1 VLLPGQFVR
10 VQLLGVRRT
19 GAILVP
25 QRAIQQGLNGAY
37 VYVLG
42 DSAKVESR
50 NVVASN
56 WSGGWWI
63 VDGGLSAGDRVLV
76 DGVQK
81 VAVGQAVRTI
91 PFQAAGDTT
100 LSTRMDS
107 TIFAA
112 PSAAPPITTQQRS
125 AGQRP

>member
-1 VLLPGQFVR
+1 
-10 VQLLGVRRT
+10 
-19 GAILVP
+19 
-25 QRAIQQGLNGAY
+25 
-37 VYVLG
+37 VLG
-42 DSAKVESR
+42 DSGKVESR

-63 VDGGLSAGDRVLV
+63 VDGGLAAGDRVLV

-81 VAVGQAVRTI
+81 VAVGQAVRTV

-112 PSAAPPITTQQRS
+112 PSAAPPVTTQQRS
-125 AGQRP
+125 GVHRP